1 MRNIAI
7 IRRYNCPQSAVV
19 LSIHAPAG
27 GATLC
32 GLKTPLIMSVSI
44 HAPAGGA
51 TAGLSEV
58 EKQADTMPFLRCE
71 QTRNSILVVLDLFG
85 VLIA

>member
-27 GATLC
+27 GETGGAAPHHNQSL
-32 GLKTPLIMSVSI
+32 VSI

>member
-19 LSIHAPAG
+19 L
-27 GATLC
+27 
-32 GLKTPLIMSVSI
+32 SI

>member
-1 MRNIAI
+1 MC
-7 IRRYNCPQSAVV
+7 RRFNSRAR
-19 LSIHAPAG
+19 G
-27 GATLC
+27 GRDARKEFEDYIQT
-32 GLKTPLIMSVSI
+32 VSI

-58 EKQADTMPFLRCE
+58 EKQADTMLFLRCE

>member
-27 GATLC
+27 GAT
-32 GLKTPLIMSVSI
+32 GKVQIEYANSDVSI